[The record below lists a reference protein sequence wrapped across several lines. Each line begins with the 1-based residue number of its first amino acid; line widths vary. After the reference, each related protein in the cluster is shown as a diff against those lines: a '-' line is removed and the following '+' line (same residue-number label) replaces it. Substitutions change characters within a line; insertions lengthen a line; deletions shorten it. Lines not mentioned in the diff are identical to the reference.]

1 MTPCSERTKIITQT
15 SLARHR
21 GKKPDRKTKITS
33 IRNEIVES
41 ENFMLLKSEYF
52 SALRNTHHDC
62 TNRAITIVL
71 WQWLASRYSTYPRC
85 TLTLSKHFCTPQKHY
100 PPNCPRPIP
109 SYPPPKTGNAAPH
122 MRRANKRDR
131 NLWSG
136 IFSMTIRKD
145 TMILNYV
152 WNTPVAHYG
161 IDTGID
167 QISPSPKWRSKI

>member
-109 SYPPPKTGNAAPH
+109 SYPPHKTGNAAPH

-136 IFSMTIRKD
+136 TFSMIIRRD

-161 IDTGID
+161 IDTIID

>member
-71 WQWLASRYSTYPRC
+71 
-85 TLTLSKHFCTPQKHY
+85 
-100 PPNCPRPIP
+100 
-109 SYPPPKTGNAAPH
+109 
-122 MRRANKRDR
+122 
-131 NLWSG
+131 
-136 IFSMTIRKD
+136 
-145 TMILNYV
+145 
-152 WNTPVAHYG
+152 
-161 IDTGID
+161 
-167 QISPSPKWRSKI
+167 